1 MKKLFVA
8 SVIFTVSANSY
19 AYNSYNAGDNSQAT
33 DSNATAIGA
42 YVLLL
47 QQLALFQKPKEPIIL
62 QLVHILH
69 LKVTHRQLLA
79 QMQMLLEITR

>member
-1 MKKLFVA
+1 MRQLLVHM
-8 SVIFTVSANSY
+8 
-19 AYNSYNAGDNSQAT
+19 QMLQ
-33 DSNATAIGA
+33 
-42 YVLLL
+42 VLLL